1 MKPDRPHG
9 PATMTRPRAGLLG
22 LTLLLTLAPAARSV
36 GADPLYPRPKV
47 DLAFNRLYD
56 SPELEEAL
64 RKLVAGHPD
73 LLALSSLGK
82 SVEGRDLWCV
92 TVNNPRTGP
101 DRDKTVM
108 YVDGNIHGNEV
119 QAAEACLYTI
129 WYLAEHYGRVDRI
142 TKLVDER
149 AFYVVPTV
157 NPDGRAHWFTGP
169 NTTNSSRSGKAPRD
183 DDRDGLLDEDGYDDI
198 DGDGQVTQMRKKD
211 PNGRFKVSP
220 DDPRLLVPI
229 KPGEKGEYEDLG
241 DEGLDNDGDGQVNED
256 PPGGYDMNRN
266 WPADWQPDHVQA
278 GAGDFP
284 LSWPE
289 TRAVA
294 AFLLDHP
301 NVAGVQAFHN
311 AAGMI
316 LRGPGHPSR
325 QAAYPRGDDRVAE
338 EIGATGARMIPF
350 YRNLVIHKDLY
361 SVHGGFIGWTYE
373 HLGIF
378 SFTNELWNAD
388 QMLGTPAPAGS
399 TGPTIARA
407 AGLDREE
414 AQLFA
419 SDKLLFG
426 ATFREWKP
434 AKHPTYGDIEIGGFV
449 KQSQRVPP
457 TFMIEELCH
466 RNAAFVLYHADQM
479 PRLEFGEVEVKPLG
493 GEVFAVTATVRNTR
507 SIPSVAQQAAAH
519 NIGLPDVLGLEGAGL
534 AVLGGGRLVDPYTG
548 EVEASERDPAHLRLI
563 GGVPGHGSIRV
574 RWYVKGSGEATL
586 KHASQ
591 KGGTITKSVP
601 VH

>member
-1 MKPDRPHG
+1 MFRPWRALALALLASL
-9 PATMTRPRAGLLG
+9 PATSPSR
-22 LTLLLTLAPAARSV
+22 

-47 DLAFNRLYD
+47 PLAFNRLYD
-56 SPELEEAL
+56 SDELADAL
-64 RKLVAGHPD
+64 RALVKAHPD

-92 TVNNPRTGP
+92 TINNPKTGK
-101 DRDKTVM
+101 DRDKPAM

-129 WYLAEHYGRVDRI
+129 WYLTENYGRLEKV
-142 TKLVDER
+142 TGLVDER

-157 NPDGRAHWFTGP
+157 NPDGRAWWFSGP

-198 DGDGQVTQMRKKD
+198 DGDGQITQMRKKD
-211 PNGRFKVSP
+211 PDGRFKPSP
-220 DDPRLLVPI
+220 DDPRVLVPI
-229 KPGEKGEYEDLG
+229 RPGEKGEYEILG
-241 DEGLDNDGDGQVNED
+241 IEGIDNDGDGLVNED

-266 WPADWQPDHVQA
+266 WPADWQPDHVQV

-289 TRAVA
+289 TKATA

-325 QAAYPRGDDRVAE
+325 QAAYPPGDDRVAE
-338 EIGATGARMIPF
+338 EIGRNGTRMLPF
-350 YRNLVIHKDLY
+350 YRNYVIHRDLY
-361 SVHGGFIGWTYE
+361 PVHGGFVGWTYE

-378 SFTNELWNAD
+378 SFTNELWNAE
-388 QMLGTPAPAGS
+388 QLLGAPPPAGS
-399 TGPTIARA
+399 PGGDLSRA
-407 AGLDREE
+407 IGFGRQEDA
-414 AQLFA
+414 LFA
-419 SDKLLFG
+419 SDRLLLG
-426 ATFREWKP
+426 ASFREWRP
-434 AKHPTYGDIEIGGFV
+434 AKHPLYGDIEVGGFV

-479 PRLEFGEVEVKPLG
+479 PRLEFGEVKVEPLG
-493 GEVFAVTATVRNTR
+493 GDASAVTATVRNTR
-507 SIPSVAQQAAAH
+507 AIPSVAQQASARG
-519 NIGLPDVLGLEGAGL
+519 IGLPDVLSLEGPGL
-534 AVLGGGRLVDPYTG
+534 KVVGGGTLVNAYTG
-548 EVEASERDPAHLRLI
+548 EVDAAGRDPARLRLDA
-563 GGVPGHGSIRV
+563 GVPGHGTVRV
-574 RWYVKGSGEATL
+574 RWYVVGQGQATIR
-586 KHASQ
+586 HASQ
-591 KGGTITKSVP
+591 KGGSIARGVA
-601 VH
+601 VR